1 MSTQELIQQI
11 TEKAGNVPDSIL
23 QQVLDILKT
32 AENKSET
39 DVAFYN
45 NLKKILEED
54 KELLERLAK

>member
-32 AENKSET
+32 AENKSES

>member
-1 MSTQELIQQI
+1 MSTKELIAQI
-11 TEKAGNVPDSIL
+11 TELAGNVPDSIL
-23 QQVLDILKT
+23 QQVVDILKT

-39 DVAFYN
+39 DVAFYK